1 MVGNEMSV
9 GFRSNVVSAKLSHGG
24 DDEKILKWIMKA
36 DRMNWILI
44 EFGINETVT
53 VVTMKEAWR

>member
-1 MVGNEMSV
+1 MI
-9 GFRSNVVSAKLSHGG
+9 SAKLSHGG
-24 DDEKILKWIMKA
+24 DDERILEWIMKA

-53 VVTMKEAWR
+53 VVTMK